1 MSRQAPLI
9 IGVAGALFVAS
20 PGFAETVTIA
30 DIASA
35 PNCAEGVCTIR
46 LTAAQLLAKAEYLVA
61 QKRYDDAAPLIAAL
75 ANAPQYNLERH
86 FLSGFVAVEK
96 GDLGTAIKDFRA
108 ILATD
113 PHQTRVRLELARALM
128 LKGKNGSAD
137 YHFRLAAQDDNLPP
151 DIVATIRTAR
161 GVLRSQR
168 KWNFNLDFGI
178 APDSNISNGT
188 AAQSI
193 DVAFGTQTV
202 PLTLDPAARARSG
215 TGQTAGVSGG
225 VRLTLADK
233 LSLLI
238 DADGQVINYAGTA
251 FDDIAAQVSVGP
263 ELRLSNKTSISVQ
276 ATGAHRWFGGKR
288 ANLAGGIKASV
299 EHVISDKERIG
310 FQLDARRTDS
320 GFSRQFSGWQLGGY
334 ATYERVVSKSMI
346 ASASVFARRD
356 ALNDASASSYE
367 VGANIGIGG
376 ELPHGI
382 TAGVSAGA
390 SRAVFDAPVRLFSD
404 SPRKDWRLNARVN
417 VGLRSIRVLGFS
429 PSVTYTY
436 AKNASSLTLYKS
448 ERHRVRFALARYF

>member
-1 MSRQAPLI
+1 M
-9 IGVAGALFVAS
+9 IGVAGALLATTSAQAEITEPAVAD
-20 PGFAETVTIA
+20 AA
-30 DIASA
+30 ASA
-35 PNCAEGVCTIR
+35 PHCTDGVCTIKI
-46 LTAAQLLAKAEYLVA
+46 TAPQLLAKAEYLVA

-75 ANAPQYNLERH
+75 VNAPQYDLERR
-86 FLSGFVAVEK
+86 FLSGFVAVEM
-96 GDLGTAIKDFRA
+96 GDLNTAIKEFRA
-108 ILATD
+108 ILASD

-137 YHFRLAAQDDNLPP
+137 YHFRLAAQDDTLPA

-168 KWNFNLDFGI
+168 KWNFNLDFGV
-178 APDSNISNGT
+178 APDSNINNGT

-202 PLTLDPAARARSG
+202 PLTLDPSARKKSG
-215 TGQTAGVSGG
+215 TGQTASVAGG

-251 FDDIAAQVSVGP
+251 FDDIGVQAAIGP
-263 ELRLSNKTSISVQ
+263 ELRLSDKTSISVQ
-276 ATGAHRWFGGKR
+276 ALGAHRWYGGKR
-288 ANLAGGIKASV
+288 ATLAGGIKAGV
-299 EHVISDKERIG
+299 EHTISNKERIG
-310 FQLDARRTDS
+310 LQFDGRRTDS
-320 GFSRQFSGWQLGGY
+320 GFSRLYSGWQFGAY

-346 ASASVFARRD
+346 ASASLFARRD
-356 ALNDASASSYE
+356 SLNDAASSSYE

-382 TAGVSAGA
+382 TAGISAGA
-390 SRAVFDAPVRLFSD
+390 SRAVYDAPVRLFSD
-404 SPRKDWRLNARVN
+404 DPRHDWRFNARVN

-429 PSVTYTY
+429 PSVTYTF
-436 AKNASSLTLYKS
+436 AKNDSSLALYKS
-448 ERHRVRFALARYF
+448 DRHRVRFTLARYF